1 MFAFLKILYLVSV
14 KFYGPQGIN
23 LVHFVNEIVQQIKYQ
38 KKGVCTILKGLIW
51 LMCLLKLGE
60 KMKTRSLHHV
70 NTANK

>member
-23 LVHFVNEIVQQIKYQ
+23 LVRFVNEIIQQIKYQ
-38 KKGVCTILKGLIW
+38 KKGVCTIPNGLIW
-51 LMCLLKLGE
+51 LMFLRKLGE
-60 KMKTRSLHHV
+60 KMKKRSLHHV

>member
-1 MFAFLKILYLVSV
+1 M
-14 KFYGPQGIN
+14 KFYGPQGIA
-23 LVHFVNEIVQQIKYQ
+23 LVHFVNKIIQQIKYQ
-38 KKGVCTILKGLIW
+38 KKGVCTFRNGLIW